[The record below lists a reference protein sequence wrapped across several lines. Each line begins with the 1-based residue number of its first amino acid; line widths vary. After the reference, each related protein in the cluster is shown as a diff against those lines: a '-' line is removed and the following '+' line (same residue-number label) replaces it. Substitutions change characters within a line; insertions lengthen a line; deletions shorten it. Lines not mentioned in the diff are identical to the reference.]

1 MTGRVLPVRLSRLLQ
16 ILHDI
21 LIIPSSDLKI
31 RVQVKRRGGGRETDD
46 IARFG
51 GTARQLDGVL
61 HTVGVQD
68 GQTAPGKAIALA
80 DGLLDAGAGSA
91 HQHQRLD
98 VGENLR
104 GQRLIGDLFV
114 VAARDQDDLLVKA
127 ISYGEHKWF
136 SLKEMWDTGYD
147 KKGGMILYHI

>member
-68 GQTAPGKAIALA
+68 GQAAPGKAIALA

-91 HQHQRLD
+91 HQYQRLD

-114 VAARDQDDLLVKA
+114 VAARDQDDLLSKLRRPA
-127 ISYGEHKWF
+127 IVRVGLDAIE
-136 SLKEMWDTGYD
+136 SL
-147 KKGGMILYHI
+147 